1 MSKKTLFTRGLL
13 LMAGRSY
20 TSMYDD
26 KSYVAYMFTGVNV
39 VLNHEAGGHGIGR
52 LLDEYVENGGSR
64 ATDEVKEFYEHMWT
78 EYGLGANIDAHAD
91 VSQTRWAHLAA
102 DRLGRYDS
110 ENLGAYEGSNLY
122 EYEFYRPTQNSMMRF
137 NDTPFNAP
145 SREAIYKNIMQESE
159 GPSWTYDYETFVEF
173 DKKGREEFAA
183 ASAAASREARSE
195 KQGTPSE
202 VDKATFPLPPVF
214 VKGTWQDAMKNPTKI
229 VYRH

>member
-1 MSKKTLFTRGLL
+1 
-13 LMAGRSY
+13 
-20 TSMYDD
+20 
-26 KSYVAYMFTGVNV
+26 
-39 VLNHEAGGHGIGR
+39 
-52 LLDEYVENGGSR
+52 
-64 ATDEVKEFYEHMWT
+64 MWT

-145 SREAIYKNIMQESE
+145 SREAIYKNVMQESE
-159 GPSWTYDYETFVEF
+159 GPSWTYNYETFVEF
-173 DKKGREEFAA
+173 DAKGREEFAA
-183 ASAAASREARSE
+183 AFANASR
-195 KQGTPSE
+195 GTTPTPSV
-202 VDKATFPLPPVF
+202 VDEKSLPLPPVI
-214 VKGTWQDAMKNPTKI
+214 VSGTWQDAMKNPTKI